1 MDSVGL
7 SPEEFHLLDA
17 EFHVA
22 MAALAGNV
30 LIAAVMSSLRTAIH
44 GYVLAAVPQL
54 PDREPTGVGLRAEHR
69 AIVAAIRKGQADEA
83 SSLVVD
89 HIEGFYRAARL

>member
-1 MDSVGL
+1 
-7 SPEEFHLLDA
+7 
-17 EFHVA
+17 
-22 MAALAGNV
+22 
-30 LIAAVMSSLRTAIH
+30 
-44 GYVLAAVPQL
+44 VLAAVPNL
-54 PDREPTGVGLRAEHR
+54 PDWDATAVGLRAEHR